1 MTRIIALALAIFAG
15 GIASASDDDGKLDM
29 AKADQIKTQL
39 MAEGYEVRKVEME
52 DGLYEAYAMKDGE
65 RYEIYLDSD
74 LNIVKSK
81 RDD

>member
-1 MTRIIALALAIFAG
+1 
-15 GIASASDDDGKLDM
+15 
-29 AKADQIKTQL
+29 
-39 MAEGYEVRKVEME
+39 ME

-74 LNIVKSK
+74 LKIVKSE

>member
-1 MTRIIALALAIFAG
+1 MTRIIAFALAIFAG
-15 GIASASDDDGKLDM
+15 GLASASDDDGKLDM
-29 AKADQIKTQL
+29 AKAEQIKTQL
-39 MAEGYEVRKVEME
+39 TAEGFEVRKVEME

>member
-15 GIASASDDDGKLDM
+15 GLASASDDDGKLDT
-29 AKADQIKTQL
+29 AKANQIKTQL
-39 MAEGYEVRKVEME
+39 IAEGYEVRKVEME

-74 LNIVKSK
+74 LNIVESK